1 MRKCTQC
8 TVFYAVIQYFIIA
21 VTVCTIQWA
30 KAEHTVKFI
39 LVLSGVAWKP
49 LALFILEEFIVH

>member
-1 MRKCTQC
+1 MAYML
-8 TVFYAVIQYFIIA
+8 YAVIKYFIIA
-21 VTVCTIQWA
+21 VAVCTIQWA

-49 LALFILEEFIVH
+49 LTLFILEEFIVH